1 MHIALLGKSGRI
13 TADQTENH
21 YSQTMVFVC
30 DTVNMGVVYPF
41 VGTAFK
47 ADPVK
52 YGAYRYNG

>member
-1 MHIALLGKSGRI
+1 MHIALLRKSGRI

-21 YSQTMVFVC
+21 YSQTMAFVC
-30 DTVNMGVVYPF
+30 DTVNIGVVCSF